1 MGFFFQMRVNSAI
14 YLEQGVTAGAAAS
27 VRWEVPQL
35 HCRNVTSTIS
45 SLYCVKDRE
54 FLYAVNCDCD
64 HSYTYSLEIL
74 I

>member
-1 MGFFFQMRVNSAI
+1 MRVNSVI
-14 YLEQGVTAGAAAS
+14 YVEQGVTAGAAAS
-27 VRWEVPQL
+27 VHWEVPQL
-35 HCRNVTSTIS
+35 HCRNVTSTIF

-64 HSYTYSLEIL
+64 HSYTSGLEIL